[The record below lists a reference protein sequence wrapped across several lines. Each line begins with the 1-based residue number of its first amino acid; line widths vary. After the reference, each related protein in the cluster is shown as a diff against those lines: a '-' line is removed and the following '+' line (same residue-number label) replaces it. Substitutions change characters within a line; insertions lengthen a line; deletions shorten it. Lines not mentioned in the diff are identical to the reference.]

1 MVSSVET
8 RGEDFFGL
16 SGCLACVPYNVSP
29 LRNVSNDR
37 QKDDEEEEEPV
48 EEEDLPGVGNTLI
61 YDRKGLLLL
70 LLMSPFSTSLFL
82 SLSLSYFQTIIT
94 TIKNKSGENSQKYL
108 THFSLQHSKY
118 FSNRRRLMDQLIAAV
133 DPSFLCHF

>member
-37 QKDDEEEEEPV
+37 QKDDDEEEEEEPV

-70 LLMSPFSTSLFL
+70 LLMSPFSTSLSL
-82 SLSLSYFQTIIT
+82 SLSLSLFPIFKQ
-94 TIKNKSGENSQKYL
+94 
-108 THFSLQHSKY
+108 
-118 FSNRRRLMDQLIAAV
+118 
-133 DPSFLCHF
+133 